1 MSRLET
7 VYLGHPNRWRSCH
20 RTLQSYI
27 PTPKNSNR
35 KFHTNRA
42 RLDGERCRDFQTG
55 VCKTTQ
61 CQTRQCQ
68 TRQCQTG
75 QCQTRQYHTTVP
87 NETVPK
93 KTVTNKRDVPNGTV
107 CYSIGEE
114 VVKVFII
121 NSRDDEEAVLKS

>member
-1 MSRLET
+1 MQRLPNGSVQNDT
-7 VYLGHPNRWRSCH
+7 VPNE
-20 RTLQSYI
+20 
-27 PTPKNSNR
+27 
-35 KFHTNRA
+35 A
-42 RLDGERCRDFQTG
+42 
-55 VCKTTQ
+55 
-61 CQTRQCQ
+61 
-68 TRQCQTG
+68 
-75 QCQTRQYHTTVP
+75 VP